1 MGQLEFFGDSGSGG
15 QRTIYKGPNLRLSE
29 PSQEDS

>member
-1 MGQLEFFGDSGSGG
+1 MEQLEFFGDSGSGG
-15 QRTIYKGPNLRLSE
+15 QRTICKGPDLRLTE